1 MSQDSLPALL
11 LYWAALG
18 VSHAAVPEEEALL
31 SVLLAKMSF
40 FLNFFKMSFLMTTVC
55 VTSNSLMFCCICIH
69 LSLGPSRVIF

>member
-40 FLNFFKMSFLMTTVC
+40 LMTTVC